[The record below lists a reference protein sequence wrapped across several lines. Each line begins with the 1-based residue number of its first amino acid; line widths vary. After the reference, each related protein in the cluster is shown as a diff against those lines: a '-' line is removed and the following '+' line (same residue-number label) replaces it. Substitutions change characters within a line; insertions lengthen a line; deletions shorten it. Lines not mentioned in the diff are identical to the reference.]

1 MEKERFMKNVR
12 NRSGWVVGVL
22 SLLAWMG
29 SPMALM
35 AQEEAPLAME
45 TARIGDPTLASGS
58 VQDALKAQLE
68 GLRSVALKGA
78 VVAGDHDGV
87 ALLETRERGPVLVRA
102 ASQFSMTVAG
112 LPLKIVVKDITPGG
126 VEIVAPSLNETVR
139 LASTLGPAIPRG
151 EAVPG
156 VLRHVEFR
164 GLILAEALRMLAGQ
178 SGNNY
183 SSSVEAGKVPVTVSL
198 RNVPAQTA
206 VEEICKTH
214 NLWFRRDEHSGIVRV
229 MTMAEFERD
238 LVSFHE
244 EKDEVFTLLYPNVLE
259 VAAAIQD
266 LYGDRVRL
274 SLGRA
279 ADDESRDL
287 QSRFNRFDLINDRS
301 EGLGTMD
308 GLNGTGGNRGGTT
321 VISGDSGA
329 VWTSNGG
336 NGISADAS
344 GRGKFSD
351 LTPGQ
356 AEQVQR
362 VLTGDITSNGA
373 ERTVEAL
380 QDKPANIAVTVSR
393 RNNMIVVRTSDS
405 HAMEAIRVLIQRM
418 DVPTP
423 MVLLEVKILSL
434 DLGDGFQSS
443 FDYQF
448 GGILSGGGTAAQTV
462 GGFTSSEILPAAA
475 GSMMPGGDGLQA
487 GAMTFQVVNEYF
499 RARMQLLETQGR
511 VTTMA
516 TPMLL
521 TANNEVSRLFLGE
534 EHPLVRDIT
543 GQTIITTGDT
553 IAVSPDTDFE
563 YRPVGTTLL
572 ITPNI
577 NSDRTVTLRML
588 QENSTIK
595 SGAASIPIVVSSGT
609 VQNVSIDVVSSRSI
623 SGTFVAKDDMA
634 VAIGGLIE
642 ETVSDK
648 NEQVPL
654 LGRIPVLGALFR
666 RTNTTKSRRELIV
679 MVRPHIISTP
689 SEGEAISRDLL
700 KELSIHPAAPE
711 GKPSLGTFKGEKK
724 KLENELDK
732 PVFM

>member
-1 MEKERFMKNVR
+1 
-12 NRSGWVVGVL
+12 
-22 SLLAWMG
+22 MG
-29 SPMALM
+29 GG
-35 AQEEAPLAME
+35 
-45 TARIGDPTLASGS
+45 GDPTLASGP
-58 VQDALKAQLE
+58 VQDVLKAQLE
-68 GLRSVALKGA
+68 GLRAVSLLGA
-78 VVAGDHDGV
+78 VVARDRDGV
-87 ALLETRERGPVLVRA
+87 ALLETNKGQILVRA
-102 ASQFSMTVAG
+102 SSQFSMAVAG
-112 LPLKIVVKDITPGG
+112 LPLKIVVKDITPAG
-126 VEIVAPSLNETVR
+126 VEIVAPTLNETVR
-139 LASTLGPAIPRG
+139 LASTLGPLASRDEGI
-151 EAVPG
+151 PG
-156 VLRHVEFR
+156 VMRHVEFR
-164 GLILAEALRMLAGQ
+164 GVALAEALRMLAGQ

-183 SSSVEAGKVPVTVSL
+183 SSSAAAGKVPVTVSL

-214 NLWFRRDEHSGIVRV
+214 NLWYRRDEQSGIVRV

-244 EKDEVFTLLYPNVLE
+244 EKDEIFTLLYPNVLE
-259 VAAAIQD
+259 VAAAIRD

-279 ADDESRDL
+279 TDDETNEL
-287 QSRFNRFDLINDRS
+287 QSRFNRFDLVNDRN
-301 EGLGTMD
+301 EGLGTIS
-308 GLNGTGGNRGGTT
+308 GLNGTGGSRSGTT
-321 VISGDSGA
+321 VVSGDSGT
-329 VWTSNGG
+329 VWTSGG
-336 NGISADAS
+336 GVSSSGDNP
-344 GRGKFSD
+344 GRGTFRD

-362 VLTGDITSNGA
+362 ALTEGTSAGGS
-373 ERTVEAL
+373 EQTVAAL
-380 QDKPANIAVTVSR
+380 QDKPANISVTVSR

-405 HAMEAIRVLIQRM
+405 HAMEAIRALIRRM

-448 GGILSGGGTAAQTV
+448 GGNVVVGGSTAQAV
-462 GGFTSSEILPAAA
+462 GGFTSGEILPAAA
-475 GSMMPGGDGLQA
+475 GTLSPQGDGLKS

-511 VTTMA
+511 VTTLA
-516 TPMLL
+516 TPLLL

-534 EHPLVRDIT
+534 EHPLVRGIT

-563 YRPVGTTLL
+563 YRPVGNTLL

-588 QENSTIK
+588 QENSTVK

-609 VQNVSIDVVSSRSI
+609 VQNVSLDVISSRSI

-642 ETVSDK
+642 ETVSDQ
-648 NEQVPL
+648 NDQVPL

-666 RTNTTKSRRELIV
+666 RTDTSKSRRELIV
-679 MVRPHIISTP
+679 MIRPHIISTP
-689 SEGEAISRDLL
+689 SEGEAISRELL
-700 KELSIHPAAPE
+700 KDLSIHPAAPE
-711 GKPSLGTFKGEKK
+711 GKPSLGTFQGERK
-724 KLENELDK
+724 KLEKEMDK

>member
-1 MEKERFMKNVR
+1 
-12 NRSGWVVGVL
+12 
-22 SLLAWMG
+22 
-29 SPMALM
+29 
-35 AQEEAPLAME
+35 
-45 TARIGDPTLASGS
+45 
-58 VQDALKAQLE
+58 
-68 GLRSVALKGA
+68 
-78 VVAGDHDGV
+78 
-87 ALLETRERGPVLVRA
+87 
-102 ASQFSMTVAG
+102 
-112 LPLKIVVKDITPGG
+112 
-126 VEIVAPSLNETVR
+126 
-139 LASTLGPAIPRG
+139 
-151 EAVPG
+151 
-156 VLRHVEFR
+156 
-164 GLILAEALRMLAGQ
+164 MLAGQ

-183 SSSVEAGKVPVTVSL
+183 SSSVEAGMVPVTVSL
-198 RNVPAQTA
+198 RDVPAQTA

-214 NLWFRRDEHSGIVRV
+214 NLWFRRDEQSGIVRI

-279 ADDESRDL
+279 ADDESNDL
-287 QSRFNRFDLINDRS
+287 QSRFNRFDLVNDRS
-301 EGLGTMD
+301 QGLGTLA
-308 GLNGTGGNRGGTT
+308 GVNGADGNRGGTT
-321 VISGDSGA
+321 VITGDSGS
-329 VWTSNGG
+329 VWTSGGG
-336 NGISADAS
+336 NAVSADAS
-344 GRGKFSD
+344 TRGKFRD

-362 VLTGDITSNGA
+362 ALMGGASSNGA
-373 ERTVEAL
+373 EQTEAAL
-380 QDKPANIAVTVSR
+380 QDKPANISVTVSR

-405 HAMEAIRVLIQRM
+405 HAMEAIRALIRRM

-448 GGILSGGGTAAQTV
+448 GGVVSGGGTSAQAV
-462 GGFTSSEILPAAA
+462 GGFNTGEILPAIA
-475 GSMMPGGDGLQA
+475 GSMTPGGAGLQS

-499 RARMQLLETQGR
+499 RARMQLLESKGR
-511 VTTMA
+511 VTTLA

-534 EHPLVRDIT
+534 EHPLVRDIS

-588 QENSTIK
+588 QEDSSIK
-595 SGAASIPIVVSSGT
+595 SGAASIPIVVSSGA

-666 RTNTTKSRRELIV
+666 RTETAKSRKELIV

-700 KELSIHPAAPE
+700 KDLSIHPAAPVA
-711 GKPSLGTFKGEKK
+711 KPSLGTFKGEKK
-724 KLENELDK
+724 KLEDEIGK